1 LVTLREKE
9 FGNNMNIDLP
19 KRFEKEYLEP
29 FFKLLDDAKNY
40 PERVTINLA
49 TLEFS
54 TPTAMLVAGVV
65 LRNWVVY
72 RKSLN
77 LDTWRTEV
85 KENNQAHSYLMHLG
99 FFDFIN
105 IQAGKKVG
113 EAKGSLTYLPIKII
127 KRPDKSAE
135 VSGKDEWYA
144 SIESTA
150 RGLAGVVAGSHD
162 DSKELR
168 VYTYSI
174 REIVRNVFEHSG
186 ADECWVCGQRW
197 ANGTA
202 EFAVVDEGIGISS
215 SLRDVLEIGSDEEA
229 LTQAISPGVSR
240 TIGLSEE
247 KNIYDNSGFGLYV
260 LSQVGSN
267 FGWFALG
274 SGQAKLIGSNREFI
288 TSKFSFP
295 GTFVGMRLNKSPSD
309 FRELLSDIVSAG
321 EQEAKLSGRERKA
334 SALSKIA

>member
-1 LVTLREKE
+1 
-9 FGNNMNIDLP
+9 MNIDLP
-19 KRFEKEYLEP
+19 KRFEKEYLES
-29 FFKLLDDAKNY
+29 FFNLLDSAKDH
-40 PERVTINLA
+40 PERVTINLGV
-49 TLEFS
+49 LEFS

-65 LRNWVVY
+65 LRNWVAY
-72 RKSLN
+72 RKALN
-77 LDTWRTEV
+77 LDTWRSEV
-85 KENNQAHSYLMHLG
+85 NENNQAHSYLMHLG

-113 EAKGSLTYLPIKII
+113 EATGSLTYLPIRII
-127 KRPDKSAE
+127 KRPEESAE
-135 VSGKDEWYA
+135 EAGRDAWYE
-144 SIESTA
+144 SIESVA
-150 RGLAGVVAGSHD
+150 RGLGGVVAGSHD

-168 VYTYSI
+168 IYTYAI
-174 REIVRNVFEHSG
+174 REIIRNVFEHSG
-186 ADECWVCGQRW
+186 ANECLICGQRW
-197 ANGTA
+197 ANGA
-202 EFAVVDEGIGISS
+202 VEFAVVDEGIGISS
-215 SLRDVLEIGSDEEA
+215 SLRGILKIENDENA
-229 LTQAISPGVSR
+229 LIQAISPGITR

-295 GTFVGMRLNKSPSD
+295 GTFVGIRLNKTPSE

-321 EQEAKLSGRERKA
+321 EQEAKLSGRARKA
-334 SALSKIA
+334 SAFSKLA